1 MVAMLQSGAHMKTD
15 KSRTFKRGIVSLT
28 LLASAMMLAG
38 CQHEAK
44 PLSVASYNVYSSYSD
59 KLPGR
64 YLLYVEGGKLNKDIK
79 PSDFN
84 CAAWTYP
91 LKLADGFSGSVA
103 KTFANL
109 VTELEQ
115 VSTPPTADQLKA
127 KGARGLIIVRGEDVN
142 GRLRVVPGFWQ
153 AGMETD
159 VEISASI
166 IVDGPKGRLLGTTV
180 SGDGS
185 AQTGAGA
192 FCEGGAN
199 SLVKSAEDAMKETVG
214 RLGESLVN
222 SERVRKGL

>member
-1 MVAMLQSGAHMKTD
+1 MGAFMKL
-15 KSRTFKRGIVSLT
+15 RFIF
-28 LLASAMMLAG
+28 LAAAAAALAG

-44 PLSVASYNVYSSYSD
+44 PLSVASYNVYSSYAD

-64 YLLYVEGGKLNKDIK
+64 YLLYVDGTKLNKDVK

-91 LKLADGFSGSVA
+91 LKLSDGFSGSVA
-103 KTFANL
+103 KTFSNL

-115 VSTPPTADQLKA
+115 VPTPPTADQLKA

-153 AGMETD
+153 AGMDGE
-159 VEISASI
+159 VEIAASI

-180 SGDGS
+180 SGDGN
-185 AQTGAGA
+185 AQTGAGG

-199 SLVKSAEDAMKETVG
+199 SLVQSSEQAMKEVVG
-214 RLGESLVN
+214 RLGEALVN